1 MDELSEEDKLKVA
14 RARKIERFLSQ
25 PFQVK
30 TLQQNTILYKT
41 TKWILFQDEK
51 GLLLW
56 QNCAIYFRQIT
67 GFRLNYLSVLFLI
80 FDFIYYFDI
89 FLFAQVAE
97 VFTNNPGKLV
107 PIEQTI
113 SGFKEI
119 LEGKYDH
126 LPEVAFYMVGN
137 IEEVVTKAERLAAE
151 AS

>member
-1 MDELSEEDKLKVA
+1 MKRVC
-14 RARKIERFLSQ
+14 
-25 PFQVK
+25 
-30 TLQQNTILYKT
+30 Y
-41 TKWILFQDEK
+41 
-51 GLLLW
+51 
-56 QNCAIYFRQIT
+56 CAIYFRQLT

-80 FDFIYYFDI
+80 FDI